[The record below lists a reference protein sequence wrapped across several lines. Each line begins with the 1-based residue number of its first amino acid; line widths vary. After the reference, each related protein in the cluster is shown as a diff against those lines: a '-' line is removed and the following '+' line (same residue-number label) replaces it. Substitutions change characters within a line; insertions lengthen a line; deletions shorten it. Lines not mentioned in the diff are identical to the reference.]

1 MRYIRVFSL
10 SLGVGLEAEIKG
22 KTVRPLYGIP
32 AQRFGVDAVFE
43 RRYGKEVASLQGD
56 AYRVDFFLLEQLG
69 WQRIPD
75 GERAQP
81 QVVAVPYP
89 KIRFSPVIVV
99 FRCEFDSR
107 IGCIGIIFRP
117 CIGEVVTLESLQA
130 AAFESIELIDLLL
143 VSGNSL

>member
-1 MRYIRVFSL
+1 MGYPRNDSGSMPFS
-10 SLGVGLEAEIKG
+10 
-22 KTVRPLYGIP
+22 
-32 AQRFGVDAVFE
+32 E
-43 RRYGKEVASLQGD
+43 RRYGKEMLPCRAD

-130 AAFESIELIDLLL
+130 AAFESIELIVCCLYPATPCNMAFMNNPL
-143 VSGNSL
+143 